1 MDGFRESGMDV
12 SRESATRRA
21 VRGRVAI
28 RPFRASDSIE
38 ALTRLLHR
46 AYGPLANLGLNCTA
60 AFQGP
65 EMTRQRVEH
74 GHCLVALDGKALV
87 GTILVNAEIP
97 NTLGAQFG
105 RPEVASLHQFAV
117 APQCQGRGVGS
128 LLLSRAEEY
137 VAGQGL
143 AAIALD
149 TAEPDPRRV
158 AFFVRRGYRSIA
170 PIQWSGKTYRSV
182 IMSKELL
189 GG

>member
-1 MDGFRESGMDV
+1 MEGFQESGM
-12 SRESATRRA
+12 EARRDSTA
-21 VRGRVAI
+21 ERKLHGRVEI
-28 RPFRASDSIE
+28 RPFRAWDSIE
-38 ALTRLLHR
+38 SLTRLLHR
-46 AYGPLANLGLNCTA
+46 AYGPLAKLGLNCTA

-117 APQCQGRGVGS
+117 SPQFQGRGVGS
-128 LLLSRAEEY
+128 LLLAQAEEY
-137 VAGQGL
+137 VASLG
-143 AAIALD
+143 IHTVALD

-158 AFFVRRGYRSIA
+158 AFFVRRGYRTIA

-182 IMSKELL
+182 IMSKELA
-189 GG
+189 GA

>member
-1 MDGFRESGMDV
+1 MDGFRESGVDV
-12 SRESATRRA
+12 GRDSAMGRELSSRLE
-21 VRGRVAI
+21 V
-28 RPFRASDSIE
+28 RPFRAWDSIE

-46 AYGPLANLGLNCTA
+46 AYGPLAKLGLNCTA

-74 GHCLVALDGKALV
+74 GHCLVALDEKVLV

-117 APQCQGRGVGS
+117 SPQCQGRGVGS

-137 VAGQGL
+137 VTALGL
-143 AAIALD
+143 TAIALD

-158 AFFVRRGYRSIA
+158 AFFVRRGYRTIA

-182 IMSKELL
+182 IMSKELV